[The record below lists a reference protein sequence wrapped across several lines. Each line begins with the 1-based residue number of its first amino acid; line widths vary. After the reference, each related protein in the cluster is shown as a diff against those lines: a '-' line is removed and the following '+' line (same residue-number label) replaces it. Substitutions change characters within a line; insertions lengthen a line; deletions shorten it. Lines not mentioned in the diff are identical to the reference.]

1 MKIKK
6 AVITAG
12 GLGTRLLPATKVVP
26 KEMIA
31 IVDKPA
37 IQYIAE
43 ECVAAGITDILIITA
58 KGKQAIEEHFGRS
71 HELETRLGE
80 SGKTELLENVR
91 SISSAADFSFVRQP
105 VQNGLGGAILCAEEF
120 AGGEPFAVLYGDD
133 VIVGEDPA
141 IGQLSRAYEKY
152 GKSVVGINRVP
163 LEDISKYSSM
173 KLEKMEENGLYAI
186 SDMIE
191 KPQKGE
197 EFSDF
202 AILGRCILVPNI
214 FDVLRRIPTGKGGE
228 LQLTDAMREVA
239 VSDGVIGVDFKGN
252 RYDIGSRMGIIKA
265 SIEVGLMREELHAE
279 LAEYIKTLAEKLDTM
294 REF

>member
-12 GLGTRLLPATKVVP
+12 GLGTRLLPATKAVP
-26 KEMIA
+26 KEMIP

-43 ECVAAGITDILIITA
+43 ECAAAGITDILIVTA
-58 KGKQAIEEHFGRS
+58 RGKTAIEDHFDRS
-71 HELETRLGE
+71 PELEAKLAE
-80 SGKTELLENVR
+80 SGKTELLEEITG
-91 SISSAADFSFVRQP
+91 ISSAARFTFVRQP
-105 VQNGLGGAILCAEEF
+105 FQTGLGGAILCAEEF

-133 VIVGEDPA
+133 VIVGKDPA
-141 IGQLSRAYEKY
+141 IGQLARAYEKY

-163 LEDISKYSSM
+163 REDICKYNSM
-173 KLEKMEENGLYAI
+173 KLEPMDESRLYAVY
-186 SDMIE
+186 DMNE
-191 KPQKGE
+191 KPLKGE

-202 AILGRCILVPNI
+202 AILGRCILEPSI
-214 FDVLRRIPTGKGGE
+214 FDILCRTPKGKGGE

-239 VSDGVIGVDFKGN
+239 VSDGMIGVDFTGN

-279 LAEYIKTLAEKLDTM
+279 LAEYIKTLAEKLD
-294 REF
+294 RNS

>member
-12 GLGTRLLPATKVVP
+12 GLGTRLLPATKAVP
-26 KEMIA
+26 KEMFP

-43 ECVAAGITDILIITA
+43 ECAAAGITDILIVTA
-58 KGKQAIEEHFGRS
+58 RGKTAIEDHFDRS
-71 HELETRLGE
+71 PELEAKLSE
-80 SGKTELLENVR
+80 SGKAALLEEIKG
-91 SISSAADFSFVRQP
+91 ISSAARFTFVRQP
-105 VQNGLGGAILCAEEF
+105 FQTGLGGAILCAESF

-133 VIVGEDPA
+133 VIIGDDPA
-141 IGQLSRAYEKY
+141 IGQLARAYEKY

-163 LEDISKYSSM
+163 REDICKYNSM
-173 KLEKMEENGLYAI
+173 KLEPMGESGLYAV

-191 KPQKGE
+191 KPQRGE

-202 AILGRCILVPNI
+202 SILGRCILESNI
-214 FDVLRRIPTGKGGE
+214 FDILRRTPRGKGGE

-239 VSDGVIGVDFKGN
+239 VSDGMIGVDFTGK
-252 RYDIGSRMGIIKA
+252 RFDMGSRLGIIKA
-265 SIEVGLMREELHAE
+265 SLEVGLMHNELRGE
-279 LAEYIKTLAEKLDTM
+279 LTEYLKELLDSM
-294 REF
+294 RNS

>member
-12 GLGTRLLPATKVVP
+12 GLGTRLLPATKAVP
-26 KEMIA
+26 KEMIP

-43 ECVAAGITDILIITA
+43 ECAAAGITDILIVTA
-58 KGKQAIEEHFGRS
+58 RGKTAIEDHFDRS
-71 HELETRLGE
+71 PELEAKLSE
-80 SGKTELLENVR
+80 SGKTALLEEIKG
-91 SISSAADFSFVRQP
+91 ISSAARFTFVRQP
-105 VQNGLGGAILCAEEF
+105 FQTGLGGAILCAESF
-120 AGGEPFAVLYGDD
+120 VGGEPFAVLYGDD
-133 VIVGEDPA
+133 VIIGDDPA
-141 IGQLSRAYEKY
+141 IGQLARAYEKY

-163 LEDISKYSSM
+163 REDICKYNSM

-191 KPQKGE
+191 KPQRGE

-202 AILGRCILVPNI
+202 SILGRCILEPNI
-214 FDVLRRIPTGKGGE
+214 FDILRRTPKGKGGE

-239 VSDGVIGVDFKGN
+239 ASDGMIGVDFTGK
-252 RYDIGSRMGIIKA
+252 RFDMGSRLGIIKA
-265 SIEVGLMREELHAE
+265 SLEVGLMHDELKGE
-279 LAEYIKTLAEKLDTM
+279 LTEYLKELLDSM
-294 REF
+294 RNS